1 MVKRKRGKS
10 KKQTKKVLSGLFGNI
25 EKYADNEGL
34 ELSGSVMI
42 CTGRG
47 KDKVCAARQYKTGGG
62 VYKKGKN
69 KGLPKPDKIY
79 QVGEK
84 KRVAMSAKKAAKWN
98 KVKNQTFKPTAKQK
112 RVIDIMKKSAA
123 KCSGAKDYRA
133 CMKKELR
140 EAHGK

>member
-1 MVKRKRGKS
+1 MVKRKRGRKS

-47 KDKVCAARQYKTGGG
+47 KDKVCAARQYKTGG

-69 KGLPKPDKIY
+69 KGLPKPDNIY
-79 QVGEK
+79 QVGER

-123 KCSGAKDYRA
+123 KCSGAEDYRA
-133 CMKKELR
+133 CMKKALR